1 MSISP
6 AQSISTLY
14 YTFPPPVSPRV
25 FTVLQV
31 VHLSE
36 TSPRTGSVGVIL
48 VLSIDNKHSTCHR
61 IVVSIPIDLSDE
73 DELLK
78 LEEKGVKGFYVSVER
93 LQESQDGKVIWEMA
107 TSSTPNGIIR
117 FFAERM
123 IPSQI
128 SAVCH
133 SLYFFFGW

>member
-36 TSPRTGSVGVIL
+36 TSPRTG
-48 VLSIDNKHSTCHR
+48 

-93 LQESQDGKVIWEMA
+93 LQESQDGKVFWEMA

-128 SAVCH
+128 SADVPQFIKWLH
-133 SLYFFFGW
+133 SVRPKPADTNAPTNEPSKN